1 VLIAEPH
8 NRNTRLRDRV
18 LGTASVALAAVVCLL
33 VGAFVAVQV
42 TGAEHGGHAETA
54 GPNGSDYVD
63 IRSVPPVAAAP
74 APAEGGSTGSF
85 TDRCGRD
92 AVTVHRN
99 ADNVIAAPRVP
110 GGAHHT
116 HDYVGN
122 LSTGAFSTDASLAAA
137 GTTCADGDLSTFYW
151 PVLRV
156 LGEQGTDQNAVGG
169 GADGNLG
176 RILTPASAVVKFV
189 GDPATDVVPM
199 PRFLRAVI
207 GDPKAI
213 ADGNADNAQPQWT
226 CTGHTDRVTRLYP
239 LCPTGSD
246 VERVFD
252 FPNCW
257 NGTALDSP
265 THTTHLVAAARDGA
279 CPHGTFPVPRLT
291 ITVTYHVPTG
301 AMFAID
307 SFPEDFRSPLT
318 DHSDFIDLMTD
329 QQQATVVAC
338 INEGRQC

>member
-1 VLIAEPH
+1 MLSTETP
-8 NRNTRLRDRV
+8 RRRRV
-18 LGTASVALAAVVCLL
+18 LASASVALAAVVCLL
-33 VGAFVAVQV
+33 VGTFVVVQF
-42 TGAEHGGHAETA
+42 TGAGHGGHDETA
-54 GPNGSDYVD
+54 GPEGTDYVD
-63 IRSVPPVAAAP
+63 IMSVPPGPAAP
-74 APAEGGSTGSF
+74 APVAGASTGSF
-85 TDRCGRD
+85 TDQCGRD

-99 ADNVIAAPRVP
+99 ADNVIAAPRVT

-122 LSTGAFSTDASLAAA
+122 TSTNAFSTDATLTSA
-137 GTTCADGDLSTFYW
+137 GTTCANGDLSTFYW

-156 LGEQGTDQNAVGG
+156 LGEQGPDRNAVGG

-176 RILTPASAVVKFV
+176 AILTPASAVVEFV
-189 GDPATDVVPM
+189 GNPATDVTPM
-199 PRFLRAVI
+199 PRFLRAVV

-213 ADGNADNAQPQWT
+213 TDGNADVVRPQWT

-252 FPNCW
+252 YPSCW

-265 THTTHLVAAARDGA
+265 THSTHLVPASEDGA

-291 ITVTYHVPTG
+291 ITLTYHVPTG
-301 AMFAID
+301 AVFAID
-307 SFPEDFRSPLT
+307 SFPADHRSPVT

-329 QQQATVVAC
+329 QQQAQVVAC
-338 INEGRQC
+338 INEGRRC